1 MNDLEL
7 IKQYF
12 QMRFEQNGLDAA
24 GVDWNSPYAQ
34 ETRFEQLAKVI
45 LPERPFT
52 VLDFGCGYGAM
63 AEWFRKNGLIFHH
76 YYGYDIVKE
85 SLEAGNKKYNSD
97 PLISFHNNLD
107 EIPTCDYLVASGVFN
122 IKMDADY
129 ENWTSYVI
137 KNLESFNAKTSRGF
151 SVNFLTSYSDAD
163 RMAERPDLYYAD
175 PCRIFDY
182 CRRHFSRN
190 VALLH
195 DYKIWDFTIL
205 VRKEYDEM
213 K

>member
-1 MNDLEL
+1 MNDLSA
-7 IKQYF
+7 IRDYF
-12 QMRFEQNGLDAA
+12 SMRFEEHGQDAT

-45 LPERPFT
+45 LPENPFT

-63 AEWFRKNGLIFHH
+63 AEWFRRSGYPFSH
-76 YYGYDIVKE
+76 YYGYDIVE
-85 SLEAGNKKYNSD
+85 ASLNAGNQKYRND
-97 PLISFHNNLD
+97 PAVSFHGNLD
-107 EIPTCDYLVASGVFN
+107 EIPVCDYLTASGVFN
-122 IKMDADY
+122 IKMDAEY
-129 ENWTSYVI
+129 EKWTEYVI
-137 KNLESFNAKTSRGF
+137 DSLETFNAKTSRGF

-163 RMAERPDLYYAD
+163 RMAARPDLYYAD

-195 DYKIWDFTIL
+195 DYKIWDFTVL
-205 VRKEYDEM
+205 VRKEFD
-213 K
+213 

>member
-1 MNDLEL
+1 MNDLTP
-7 IKQYF
+7 IRDYF
-12 QMRFEQNGLDAA
+12 TMRFNQHGEDAA
-24 GVDWNSPYAQ
+24 GVDWNSAYAQ

-45 LPERPFT
+45 QLNQPFT

-63 AEWFRKNGLIFHH
+63 AEWFRRVGMNFEH
-76 YYGYDIVKE
+76 YYGYDIVE
-85 SLEAGNKKYNSD
+85 DSLKAGNEKYRGDSAV
-97 PLISFHNNLD
+97 SFHKKLD
-107 EIPTCDYLVASGVFN
+107 EIPVCDYLVASGVFN
-122 IKMDADY
+122 IKMTADY
-129 ENWTSYVI
+129 EEWTSYVI
-137 KNLESFNAKTSRGF
+137 GSLEKFNEKTSRGF

-175 PCRIFDY
+175 TCRIFDY

-205 VRKEYDEM
+205 VRKEFD
-213 K
+213 

>member
-1 MNDLEL
+1 MNNLDSV
-7 IKQYF
+7 KNYF
-12 QMRFEQNGLDAA
+12 QNLIEQYGGAPSAMDY
-24 GVDWNSPYAQ
+24 NSAYAQ

-45 LPERPFT
+45 VPDKPYS

-63 AEWFRKNGLIFHH
+63 AEWFRRSGYDFAH
-76 YYGYDIVKE
+76 YYGYDIVEK
-85 SLEAGNKKYNSD
+85 SLGVGQKIYSGD
-97 PLISFHNNLD
+97 QQVSFHSSLD
-107 EIPTCDYLVASGVFN
+107 EIPICDYLVASGVFN
-122 IKMDADY
+122 MKLEADY
-129 ENWTSYVI
+129 DAWTDYVI
-137 KNLESFNAKTSRGF
+137 DAMETFNKKTSRGF

-175 PCRIFDY
+175 PCRMFDY

-205 VRKEYDEM
+205 VRKEFD
-213 K
+213 